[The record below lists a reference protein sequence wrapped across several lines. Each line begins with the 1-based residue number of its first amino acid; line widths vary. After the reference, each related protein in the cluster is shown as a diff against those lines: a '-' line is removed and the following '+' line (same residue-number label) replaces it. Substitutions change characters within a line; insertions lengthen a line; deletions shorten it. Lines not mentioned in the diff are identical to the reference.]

1 MIRRQFKGKIQSRKL
16 RNSIEL
22 KRKFAKMQVTVLKFW
37 NYSKSSTITTQ
48 TSYVQWIHS
57 PFLLLCSSELLDWL
71 LIMEKG
77 DCLPS
82 SQHLLRSIGFLTSH
96 LLSKLLRDLT
106 NALRVVCMPLVLPSI
121 CWLKGL
127 YRNPLVW
134 PILTISTQLH
144 MVHYTLHS
152 NCFLVCLM
160 VHWTESPLPSS
171 CATA

>member
-1 MIRRQFKGKIQSRKL
+1 
-16 RNSIEL
+16 
-22 KRKFAKMQVTVLKFW
+22 MQVTVLKFW

-82 SQHLLRSIGFLTSH
+82 SQHLLRSIGFLASH

-106 NALRVVCMPLVLPSI
+106 NALRVVCMPLVLGSIHWLRVYIEIHWFDRFWPS
-121 CWLKGL
+121 
-127 YRNPLVW
+127 
-134 PILTISTQLH
+134 Q
-144 MVHYTLHS
+144 S
-152 NCFLVCLM
+152 NCTWCIILFTLTASLYALWSTEPSLHCLAH
-160 VHWTESPLPSS
+160 VQLPRGSYKFILFADLPLFGSHTLASLSSPF
-171 CATA
+171 